1 MAIMSYRGLLSSI
14 VEPEGHGHWTQG
26 QAERTPVST
35 DLWLHH
41 HRGSGCVHV
50 PTPVLCLCSPFLC
63 YGVHLCA
70 CSWHMHT
77 DPPWLPTRR
86 LTAESIDRCVPVRL
100 SRWSCFRLLC
110 FLYIVLCGTHSVC
123 VVNIRL
129 WVDMGHIE
137 YMTGLCAGLLWDQVP
152 TLLPATILCC
162 WTQPRA
168 ALLI

>member
-14 VEPEGHGHWTQG
+14 VETEGHGHWTQG

-77 DPPWLPTRR
+77 DPPWLPTWR
-86 LTAESIDRCVPVRL
+86 LTADSIDRCVPVCL

-110 FLYIVLCGTHSVC
+110 FLYIVLCGRHSSVGRYGPHLIHDRPVCRPPVGSGTHSVAC
-123 VVNIRL
+123 HHPV
-129 WVDMGHIE
+129 
-137 YMTGLCAGLLWDQVP
+137 LLDP
-152 TLLPATILCC
+152 TQGGFIDL
-162 WTQPRA
+162 A
-168 ALLI
+168 A